1 MNFAYTKENPLWTLL
16 WSGHYRFKYYCIYKK
31 EKKKEME
38 EWYLDMVVVT
48 AEVQCMVV
56 AVPEPKAWD
65 IP

>member
-1 MNFAYTKENPLWTLL
+1 MD
-16 WSGHYRFKYYCIYKK
+16 
-31 EKKKEME
+31 

-48 AEVQCMVV
+48 PEVQCMVV